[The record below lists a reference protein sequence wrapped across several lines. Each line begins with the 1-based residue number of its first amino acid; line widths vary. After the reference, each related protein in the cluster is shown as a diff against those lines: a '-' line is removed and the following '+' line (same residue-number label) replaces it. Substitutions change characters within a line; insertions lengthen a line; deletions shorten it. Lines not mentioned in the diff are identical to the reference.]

1 MITLA
6 SLKAKEKFDD
16 YLSACNVHPR
26 LIKESTQ
33 DFWKE
38 MLEQKEELG
47 DGLYELILMACNEVE
62 QSKKDPCTLPKLPL
76 DVLQLLFTKEKAGEL
91 VNSFKLET
99 RLFTNTRAT
108 GKYKVL
114 QALATSPNRLR
125 LLGTGAIYPHDVFGT
140 INDCASKPYSGHGN
154 HNVSKW
160 SIKELGKP
168 ITIKRLDEYF
178 SDKSYYASLT
188 GDAERVHFLYY
199 ACLSFI
205 ETENM
210 LGNIR
215 LCSDDI
221 RFMKY
226 HSPSDIKDRQE
237 IIDLKV
243 PLQNILVFQQKTVS
257 VMPMK

>member
-1 MITLA
+1 MNMITLA
-6 SLKAKEKFDD
+6 SLKAKEKFDG
-16 YLSACNVHPR
+16 YLAACNVHPR

-33 DFWKE
+33 DFWEE
-38 MLEQKEELG
+38 MLAQKEELG

-62 QSKKDPCTLPKLPL
+62 QTKKDPCTLPKLSL
-76 DVLQLLFTKEKAGEL
+76 DVLQPLFTKEKAGEF

-99 RLFTNTRAT
+99 RLFTNTRAS
-108 GKYKVL
+108 GKYKIL

-125 LLGTGAIYPHDVFGT
+125 LLGTGAVYPHDVFGT

-168 ITIKRLDEYF
+168 ITLKRLDEYF
-178 SDKSYYASLT
+178 SDKSHYASLT

-215 LCSDDI
+215 LCADDI

-226 HSPSDIKDRQE
+226 HYPSDIKDRQE
-237 IIDLKV
+237 IIDLKKTFAKHSCV
-243 PLQNILVFQQKTVS
+243 PTKE
-257 VMPMK
+257 P